1 MAYFIYNQTQ
11 HVEQICTV
19 PPLYAS
25 FKIQVIMT
33 YEHYTYPA
41 LIKQSPQM
49 YRQLV
54 SLHFRNEYVH
64 LF

>member
-41 LIKQSPQM
+41 LISPQIVKNPI
-49 YRQLV
+49 LT
-54 SLHFRNEYVH
+54 LHEATSSHF
-64 LF
+64 